1 MRPGRRF
8 LRRIYS
14 RHLLNQA
21 LPKACRSLYSEDG
34 PCGGLWKLSITR
46 PGPFPC
52 RSFLFDGLPGRGSS
66 AAGLGAAPR
75 SGASRSSS
83 PAMPTSVKSAY
94 RRA

>member
-46 PGPFPC
+46 A
-52 RSFLFDGLPGRGSS
+52 GLPQLAHLMGCP
-66 AAGLGAAPR
+66 AVAAPLQAWGQR
-75 SGASRSSS
+75 RESGASRSLLRQC
-83 PAMPTSVKSAY
+83 P
-94 RRA
+94 RA